1 MCGSSSTWQASVVFA
16 EKACSHPRSEEIQT
30 GVLPN
35 GRTIHIAKGALI
47 PNFQLVLFVYARSM
61 MKRQSVL
68 IAAVT

>member
-1 MCGSSSTWQASVVFA
+1 MCGFSSTWQASVVFV
-16 EKACSHPRSEEIQT
+16 EKACSRPRSEEIQT
-30 GVLPN
+30 GVLPS

-47 PNFQLVLFVYARSM
+47 RNFQLVLFVYARSM